1 MAEQYPQ
8 AHANNTSTVPPAEA
22 KDRGCFDFMRKKED
36 KAQEDLVMT
45 DMNAAKQS
53 TDEEKHTLMDELQRT
68 HTHSSSSSEEEVEE
82 GGERKKKKKKGLK
95 EAIKEKLSGDKEGE
109 ENEHKDT
116 CVPMEK
122 CNEENA
128 EAAFPGEKK
137 GFLEKIKEKLPGQ
150 HNKDEEDVQILPASD
165 HSADGN
171 SKEKKGIMDK
181 IKEKLPG
188 HHKNDENE
196 LKKD

>member
-1 MAEQYPQ
+1 
-8 AHANNTSTVPPAEA
+8 
-22 KDRGCFDFMRKKED
+22 
-36 KAQEDLVMT
+36 
-45 DMNAAKQS
+45 
-53 TDEEKHTLMDELQRT
+53 
-68 HTHSSSSSEEEVEE
+68 
-82 GGERKKKKKKGLK
+82 
-95 EAIKEKLSGDKEGE
+95 
-109 ENEHKDT
+109 
-116 CVPMEK
+116 MEK

-128 EAAFPGEKK
+128 EAASPGEKK

-150 HNKDEEDVQILPASD
+150 HKKDGENVQTLPASD

-171 SKEKKGIMDK
+171 TKEKKGIMDK

>member
-137 GFLEKIKEKLPGQ
+137 GFLEKIKENSL
-150 HNKDEEDVQILPASD
+150 ASTTRMKRMFKFYL
-165 HSADGN
+165 HLTTADSN

>member
-8 AHANNTSTVPPAEA
+8 AHANNTSAMPPAEA

-45 DMNAAKQS
+45 DMSAAKQS

-95 EAIKEKLSGDKEGE
+95 EAIKRKLSGTKRERETNTKTRAFLWRNAMKKMLKLLPQEKERVSGE
-109 ENEHKDT
+109 DQ
-116 CVPMEK
+116 
-122 CNEENA
+122 
-128 EAAFPGEKK
+128 GET
-137 GFLEKIKEKLPGQ
+137 PR
-150 HNKDEEDVQILPASD
+150 PAQQ
-165 HSADGN
+165 G
-171 SKEKKGIMDK
+171 
-181 IKEKLPG
+181 
-188 HHKNDENE
+188 
-196 LKKD
+196 